1 MSEKPIESGNL
12 FKHLPETDEAEAF
25 ETLFATGDV
34 QVERIVSRGHR
45 SKDDFWYEQERSE
58 WVLVLKGSARLSFA
72 GGPDVVME
80 EGDHVF
86 IPALRRHRVAWTDP
100 DEATVWLAIHC

>member
-58 WVLVLKGSARLSFA
+58 WVVVLKGSARLSFENEA
-72 GGPDVVME
+72 DLVME
-80 EGDHVF
+80 EGDYVL
-86 IPALRRHRVAWTDP
+86 IPALKRHRVAWTDSNV
-100 DEATVWLAIHC
+100 ATLWLAIHC